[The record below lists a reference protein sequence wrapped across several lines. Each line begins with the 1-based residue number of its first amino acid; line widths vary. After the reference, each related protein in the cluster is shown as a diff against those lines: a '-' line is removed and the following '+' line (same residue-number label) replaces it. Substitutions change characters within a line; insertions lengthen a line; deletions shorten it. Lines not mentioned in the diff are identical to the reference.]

1 MISFLTVALAVMA
14 PTGLNAQDNSKIE
27 QNTQGVVAE
36 AGPYS
41 LIMNPDAREGYSL
54 DGTWNNLVDPY
65 ETGYYSY
72 RMTPNN
78 DAATFFADKSF
89 NSDKTDL
96 VEYDFDT
103 APTLRVPGDWN
114 TQNDKLYYYE
124 GTVWYR
130 RKFNHR
136 TIPGQ
141 RIFLYFEGAN
151 YETIVGLNG
160 RKVGKH
166 VGGFTPFD
174 FEVTDRILDGE
185 NSIVV
190 KVDNRRK
197 AEGVPTI
204 NADWWN
210 YGGLTRSVK
219 LLRVPETFIRD
230 YEVQL
235 AAEQETGTG
244 ACRRGQRRLS
254 FRVQLDGS
262 RPEQNVCLS
271 IPELNFSK
279 LDRIPGLC
287 GCTPWVLKDFRSPK
301 RMLTGIQDDYNRKG
315 LVSDQGQKKNAFGV
329 VQKWYSEK

>member
-14 PTGLNAQDNSKIE
+14 PTGLNALDNSKIE

-36 AGPYS
+36 AGTYS

-54 DGTWNNLVDPY
+54 DGTWNYLVDPY
-65 ETGYYSY
+65 EIGYYSY

-103 APTLRVPGDWN
+103 APTLRVP
-114 TQNDKLYYYE
+114 
-124 GTVWYR
+124 
-130 RKFNHR
+130 
-136 TIPGQ
+136 
-141 RIFLYFEGAN
+141 
-151 YETIVGLNG
+151 
-160 RKVGKH
+160 
-166 VGGFTPFD
+166 
-174 FEVTDRILDGE
+174 
-185 NSIVV
+185 
-190 KVDNRRK
+190 
-197 AEGVPTI
+197 
-204 NADWWN
+204 
-210 YGGLTRSVK
+210 
-219 LLRVPETFIRD
+219 ETFIRD

-244 ACRRGQRRLS
+244 AYRRGQRRLS